1 MQLAKKRGA
10 QMTTIDR
17 SIPTTEQTNRKTARL
32 SVLPT
37 RTILKIINDE
47 DRKVAE
53 AVRREIPAID
63 KAVDLIVE
71 RLKKGGRLIY
81 VGAGTSGR
89 LAILDASELMPT
101 FGVGPKT
108 VLAIIAGGRRAIT
121 HPAEGA
127 EDSSRNG
134 ANALRKIGVRKT
146 DAVLGISASG
156 RTPFVLGALTYSKSR
171 HALTIALTSN
181 PNSPISN
188 AAQLTICPKTGSE
201 VITGSTRMKAGTA
214 QKLVLNMISTVTMLK
229 LGRTFGP
236 LMVNVQPISTKLVNR
251 ATRIVA
257 LATGLKPNQ
266 AKRRLKE
273 ASMNVPAAILMTK
286 TKLTYRKAARLLRTT
301 RGSLQAAIALAE
313 SKPE

>member
-10 QMTTIDR
+10 QMKTIDR
-17 SIPTTEQTNRKTARL
+17 SIPTTEQINRKTARL
-32 SVLPT
+32 SVRPT

-101 FGVGPKT
+101 FGVGPET
-108 VLAIIAGGRRAIT
+108 VRAIIAGGRRAIT

-127 EDSSRNG
+127 EDSYRDG
-134 ANALRKIGVRKT
+134 AKSLRKIGVSEG

-156 RTPFVLGALTYSKSR
+156 RTPFVLGALTCSKSR
-171 HALTIALTSN
+171 YALTIALTSN
-181 PNSPISN
+181 PNSPISH

-201 VITGSTRMKAGTA
+201 IITGSTRMKAGTA

-257 LATGLKPNQ
+257 LATGLKPSQ
-266 AKRRLKE
+266 AKRKLKE

-286 TKLTYRKAARLLRTT
+286 TKLTYRKAARLLRMT

>member
-1 MQLAKKRGA
+1 MAKKRCA
-10 QMTTIDR
+10 QMKTIDR
-17 SIPTTEQTNRKTARL
+17 SIPTTEQTNLKTARL

-63 KAVDLIVE
+63 KVVDLIVE

-101 FGVGPKT
+101 FGVGPET
-108 VLAIIAGGRRAIT
+108 VRAIIAGGRRAIT

-127 EDSSRNG
+127 EDSYRDG
-134 ANALRKIGVRKT
+134 AKSLRKIGVSEG

-171 HALTIALTSN
+171 YALTIALTSN
-181 PNSPISN
+181 PNSPISH

-266 AKRRLKE
+266 AKRKLKE

-286 TKLTYRKAARLLRTT
+286 TKLTYRKAARLLRTA

-313 SKPE
+313 PKPE